1 MELRKITFI
10 ISILFFVV
18 CFSCQNNPTEDT
30 KPIQQNVENEKIA
43 VNREI
48 VRRETADI
56 ELIAKR
62 YDWNLSR
69 TESGLYYQIAH
80 ATNGKQ
86 AQPKDLVRIKGTI
99 FLSDGKEIY
108 NSEIDG
114 IKEFTVDRSEDPV
127 GLHEL
132 TKTMR
137 EGEKVNGIIPSYL
150 AHGISGDGELIPP
163 IALLICKIELIKIN

>member
-1 MELRKITFI
+1 MGLKKILFI
-10 ISILFFVV
+10 IITLFFVV
-18 CFSCQNNPTEDT
+18 CFSCQNNQTEET
-30 KPIQQNVENEKIA
+30 KPLRQNVEKEKIA

-56 ELIAKR
+56 ELITKR
-62 YDWNLSR
+62 YNWNLSR

-80 ATNGKQ
+80 STNGKR
-86 AQPKDLVRIKGTI
+86 AQSKDLVKIKGSI
-99 FLSDGKEIY
+99 SLSDGKEIY

-114 IKEFTVDRSEDPV
+114 IKEFIIDRSEDPV

-132 TKTMR
+132 VKTMR
-137 EGEKVNGIIPSYL
+137 EGEKVNGIIPSHL
-150 AHGISGDGELIPP
+150 AYGISGNGEHIPP